1 MRPIKTLTGTIKN
14 LRGLQLH
21 ILLTD
26 EEDVI
31 VARCLDLS
39 VSSHGDDEEDALA
52 SLSDS
57 IADYLGHAVKND
69 ALSEIIDPEDE
80 IFWEMFRKQRLAEE
94 SEKIQDSGNVLK
106 SGGKME
112 ICYAQTA

>member
-1 MRPIKTLTGTIKN
+1 MKPIKTLTGTIKN
-14 LRGLQLH
+14 LQGLQLH

-39 VSSHGDDEEDALA
+39 VSSHGDNEEDALA

-57 IADYLGHAVKND
+57 IADYLDHAVKND

-80 IFWEMFRKQRLAEE
+80 LFWVLFRKQKLTEE
-94 SEKIQDSGNVLK
+94 SEKIQGNANVLK
-106 SGGKME
+106 STGKVE
-112 ICYAQTA
+112 ICYA